1 MKLFTIKGFGFKL
14 KRKNTKIFHRSLLH
28 KQVRN
33 MIHWLTDET
42 GSRVHDQQGLGQL
55 VVCYFQGLLSAH
67 STITIEDIS
76 RYFSSKIARDSVP
89 LLEPHITNDE
99 IKESL
104 FSILDDK
111 ALIPYGYTSLLF
123 KRN

>member
-1 MKLFTIKGFGFKL
+1 
-14 KRKNTKIFHRSLLH
+14 
-28 KQVRN
+28 

-42 GSRVHDQQGLGQL
+42 GSQVYDQQGLGQL
-55 VVCYFQGLLSAH
+55 VVYYFQGLLSAH
-67 STITIEDIS
+67 STITIEDVS
-76 RYFSSKIARDSVP
+76 RYFSSKIACDSVP
-89 LLEPHITNDE
+89 FLEPHITNDE

-104 FSILDDK
+104 FSIPDDK